1 MQTNFFGLAEHISS
15 SEFDH
20 FAGCVL
26 KITMA
31 GGTRRVEF
39 FWRIDA
45 KARHR
50 ILSRF
55 WKVWRSVL
63 KRVPSPNRDQEA
75 VCWLQQVRPDL
86 VGELVP
92 SGD

>member
-31 GGTRRVEF
+31 GRTRRVEF
-39 FWRIDA
+39 VWRI
-45 KARHR
+45 
-50 ILSRF
+50 
-55 WKVWRSVL
+55 
-63 KRVPSPNRDQEA
+63 
-75 VCWLQQVRPDL
+75 
-86 VGELVP
+86 
-92 SGD
+92 